1 MIIIAY
7 LFLSYPINFAKESDL
22 LSIIY
27 RSGLIAKIVLAVL
40 LFFSIVSWAI
50 IIDKYLTI
58 KKAKTHSRF
67 FLKLFKGKK
76 NFKEIASQCLRWK
89 KSPFTVMF
97 LAANEE
103 LQYQIESSK
112 SEASNPYFKINIEAI
127 LRELVRV
134 ANSEVER
141 LQSQLSFLATTASA
155 TPFIGLFG
163 TVIGIIK
170 AFEEIG
176 KMGSTDLSIVAPGI
190 AEALIATAMGLAA
203 AIPAVIGYNHFV
215 NQIKSFANDMDDF
228 TTEMVNIIERL
239 YLRK

>member
-1 MIIIAY
+1 MNFIISI
-7 LFLSYPINFAKESDL
+7 FLQYPINYGRESDL

-27 RSGLIAKIVLAVL
+27 RSGIIAKIVLAIL
-40 LFFSIVSWAI
+40 LFFSIISWAI

-58 KKAKTHSRF
+58 KKAKNHSRY
-67 FLKLFKGKK
+67 FLKLFKGKR
-76 NFKEIASQCLRWK
+76 NFKEVASQCLKWRR
-89 KSPFTVMF
+89 SPFTLMF

-112 SEASNPYFKINIEAI
+112 AEASNPHFSINMEAI
-127 LRELVRV
+127 SRELIRI

-203 AIPAVIGYNHFV
+203 AIPAVIGYNYFV
-215 NQIKSFANDMDDF
+215 NQIKSFATDMDDF
-228 TTEMVNIIERL
+228 ASEVISLIEK
-239 YLRK
+239 YYIKK